1 MAACGA
7 NVLIN
12 YHHSPGEAESL
23 RRELI
28 KDFGIKAWTFHADIA
43 SEDQIRHMFRYVDD
57 AAGSLDVLVN
67 NAGYE
72 TIEDALTMKLEAW
85 DGVLNVNLRG
95 AFICAQEAGK
105 RMVPRK
111 SGVIINISSIH
122 DKVARKGLVHYCCSK
137 AALNMMTKC
146 LALELAEHQIRV
158 VAISPGAIETTMN
171 KEEIE
176 RFGRE
181 KFNEWIPLGHV
192 GNVRDIAWAC
202 AFMASDMA
210 GYFTGTELYIDGGY
224 KESTIRYDPRT

>member
-12 YHHSPGEAESL
+12 YHNSPTEAEAL
-23 RRELI
+23 RQSLI
-28 KDFGIKAWTFHADIA
+28 KDFGVKAWTFHADLAI
-43 SEDQIRHMFRYVDD
+43 EDEIRHMFHYVDE
-57 AAGSLDVLVN
+57 AMGSVDILVN

-72 TIEDALTMKLEAW
+72 TIEDAVTMKIEAW

-105 RMVPRK
+105 RMVPQK
-111 SGVIINISSIH
+111 SGVMINISSIH

-146 LALELAEHQIRV
+146 LALELAEYNIRV
-158 VAISPGAIETTMN
+158 LAISPGAIETTMN
-171 KEEIE
+171 KEEIA

-181 KFNEWIPLGHV
+181 KFDHWIPMGHIGKV
-192 GNVRDIAWAC
+192 DDIAWAC
-202 AFMASDMA
+202 AFMASDKA
-210 GYFTGTELYIDGGY
+210 AYFTATELYIDGGY
-224 KESTIRYDPRT
+224 KESTIQYDPRQ